1 MKKIFYRVEKMS
13 PNFWLILICVF
24 TVFVAIS
31 AYMLKRAEQKE
42 GQRKYNELK
51 EGQLVIKSD
60 VREIR
65 KTLVTT
71 DSTPSQ
77 EWIRIDF
84 VNVTEGIVDCSDID
98 FIFLLFKASSGII
111 SGKIK
116 IEGSEITYPFS
127 TQVNSN
133 LPLSMRNQFIP
144 EEGHYIRF
152 PDFEY
157 QITEKTE
164 EWSKL
169 NIILFAVHEA
179 GKDRPLKLEK
189 PIDIK
194 GEVKK

>member
-1 MKKIFYRVEKMS
+1 MS
-13 PNFWLILICVF
+13 PNFWLILICIF
-24 TVFVAIS
+24 TVLVAIS

-42 GQRKYNELK
+42 GQSKYNELK

-60 VREIR
+60 VKEIR

-84 VNVTEGIVDCSDID
+84 VNVTEGTVDCSGMD

-111 SGKIK
+111 NGKIK
-116 IEGSEITYPFS
+116 IKGSELIYPFFTS
-127 TQVNSN
+127 ANSN
-133 LPLSMRNQFIP
+133 LPLSIKNQFIP
-144 EEGHYIRF
+144 EKGHYIRF

-157 QITEKTE
+157 QITEKPDR
-164 EWSKL
+164 WSEL

-179 GKDRPLKLEK
+179 GKDKALKLEK

-194 GEVKK
+194 KD

>member
-1 MKKIFYRVEKMS
+1 MS
-13 PNFWLILICVF
+13 PNFWLILICLFSVLL
-24 TVFVAIS
+24 AIS

-51 EGQLVIKSD
+51 EDLYVIKSHQK
-60 VREIR
+60 EIM
-65 KTLVTT
+65 KSLEVT
-71 DSTPSQ
+71 DSVPSQ

-84 VNVTEGIVDCSDID
+84 VNATEGTVDCSDID

-111 SGKIK
+111 NGKIK
-116 IEGSEITYPFS
+116 IEGSELIYPFS
-127 TQVNSN
+127 TRANAN
-133 LPLSMRNQFIP
+133 LPLSIKNQFIP

-157 QITEKTE
+157 RITEKTDR
-164 EWSKL
+164 WSKL

-179 GKDRPLKLEK
+179 GKDRALKLEK

-194 GEVKK
+194 KD